1 MKAQAGYS
9 SRGWKDCIC
18 REEKRKAAWGMQRD
32 LETGNRKLVV
42 LWVRLEIGLYSLFC
56 VYCPKPEMSLKGR
69 QKFPGKKC
77 SLGQLSPLGTSCSP
91 SFKFPFKFPLT
102 AVKDRDDEVYSVTA
116 SC

>member
-42 LWVRLEIGLYSLFC
+42 LWVRLEIGFYSLFC
-56 VYCPKPEMSLKGR
+56 VLPEGGDISQVWTDISWEGEVSPWPIITFWDLLQSVLQVPPLSGCPN
-69 QKFPGKKC
+69 C
-77 SLGQLSPLGTSCSP
+77 C
-91 SFKFPFKFPLT
+91 
-102 AVKDRDDEVYSVTA
+102 
-116 SC
+116 